1 MGSPGN
7 QAWRKLLELTRCL
20 QVHFCVVFSIPAT
33 KSFISYFF
41 CLSVSFPIF
50 DLTLLAFQ
58 NIIWCDVQSPPA
70 FHYLPPLSFL
80 SWNMTFYKWRTSVY
94 PQCCLF
100 IRRMNFIF
108 RNFTR
113 LSLSYVI
120 SILVFPSLYK
130 MTVHHIPDCFIS
142 VLLSDILSPNQTLAS
157 LRGGGNTQ
165 YTQENLPQAD
175 NGSPMGG
182 VRM

>member
-1 MGSPGN
+1 M
-7 QAWRKLLELTRCL
+7 LELISCR
-20 QVHFCVVFSIPAT
+20 QVHFCVVFSIRAT

-41 CLSVSFPIF
+41 CLFHFPYLISPSLPF
-50 DLTLLAFQ
+50 KTLYGVMCRPL
-58 NIIWCDVQSPPA
+58 PA

-80 SWNMTFYKWRTSVY
+80 SWNMTFYKWSTSVY
-94 PQCCLF
+94 LQCCLF

-142 VLLSDILSPNQTLAS
+142 VLLSDMLLPPQTLAS
-157 LRGGGNTQ
+157 LRGRGNTR

-175 NGSPMGG
+175 NGSTTGG